1 MNSQQIAYVNGEF
14 LPESEAKISIN
25 DRGFIYGD
33 AVFDTARTFNGKI
46 FFLDDHID
54 RLFESCKYLDINPL
68 LSKEEYIKLTHEIL
82 EKNVAFLQENED
94 YWVTQRVT
102 RGIRAG
108 DSNQDNSS
116 IQSTII
122 MNCRKIIFRK
132 RAPYFKDGVPLSVSS
147 YRRIP
152 PWAVSP
158 RAKTHNYLNMVL
170 AENEVQSHSPSAW
183 AVLLD
188 ENGNLCE
195 GLGCNIFV
203 VKNGVLYTPPD
214 IYTLGGITR
223 KVVMDLARS
232 VDIPLIVKDLD
243 PYDAI
248 IADEIFLTSTSLCVC
263 PAISFNGTTIGTGNI
278 PGPIT
283 KRLQEAFN
291 SVINMDFVKQYLY
304 FYSDGPASPF

>member
-1 MNSQQIAYVNGEF
+1 
-14 LPESEAKISIN
+14 
-25 DRGFIYGD
+25 
-33 AVFDTARTFNGKI
+33 
-46 FFLDDHID
+46 
-54 RLFESCKYLDINPL
+54 
-68 LSKEEYIKLTHEIL
+68 LTHEIL
-82 EKNVAFLQENED
+82 ERNITLLQENED

-102 RGIRAG
+102 RGIRSG
-108 DSNQDNSS
+108 DLNQDTSS
-116 IQSTII
+116 IESTII
-122 MNCRKIIFRK
+122 INCRKIIFRK

-147 YRRIP
+147 VRRIP

-170 AENEVQSHSPSAW
+170 AENEVKAHSPSAW

-214 IYTLGGITR
+214 MYTLGGITR

-232 VDIPLIVKDLD
+232 VNIPLIVKDLD

-248 IADEIFLTSTSLCVC
+248 TADEIFLTSTSLCVC
-263 PAISFNGTTIGTGNI
+263 PAISFNGTIIGDGDI

-283 KRLQEAFN
+283 KKLQKAFN
-291 SVINMDFVKQYLY
+291 SIINMDFVQQYLC
-304 FYSDGPASPF
+304 FYSDGTASPF

>member
-1 MNSQQIAYVNGEF
+1 MY
-14 LPESEAKISIN
+14 
-25 DRGFIYGD
+25 
-33 AVFDTARTFNGKI
+33 
-46 FFLDDHID
+46 
-54 RLFESCKYLDINPL
+54 
-68 LSKEEYIKLTHEIL
+68 
-82 EKNVAFLQENED
+82 
-94 YWVTQRVT
+94 
-102 RGIRAG
+102 
-108 DSNQDNSS
+108 
-116 IQSTII
+116 
-122 MNCRKIIFRK
+122 K
-132 RAPYFKDGVPLSVSS
+132 RQ
-147 YRRIP
+147 IP